1 MFTRADAELLRVAST
16 DPSRESRKDALFWMG
31 QLRGETGAAAIAPFL
46 TDDLDAEVREH
57 AGFAISQSR
66 SARRAELLIK
76 QAQHDSNS
84 QVCSQAWFWLAQ
96 TGDAQAGR
104 AIGAAV
110 QNDPPNRC
118 ANKRSL
124 RCHNYPSSALQTRSN
139 QISPLRILPTNHAN
153 QTPLHPAGCGP

>member
-1 MFTRADAELLRVAST
+1 
-16 DPSRESRKDALFWMG
+16 MG

-46 TDDLDAEVREH
+46 TDDLDAKIREH

-110 QNDPPNRC
+110 QNDPAEQVRKQAIFALSQLPEQRA
-118 ANKRSL
+118 AN
-124 RCHNYPSSALQTRSN
+124 TIESN
-139 QISPLRILPTNHAN
+139 LVLAHSTD
-153 QTPLHPAGCGP
+153 